1 MYRWLLY
8 TKICIKFQEIH
19 EFPEADGWL
28 PGALQDGGFHRHV
41 EGGKWQAGPGR
52 LRGVLEVGL
61 ASEGGQGLR
70 SQPSCWAGERKLE
83 WRQPGAWDPLGL
95 TDLCPWK
102 CPPTEGFRQG
112 LGWAPWCAV
121 KGCEVAPTLE
131 ITRLPSGSHI
141 FHRLSRPLVER
152 IVGDTKIGV
161 SVHGRG
167 PCYLSTSVRFGS
179 QAVDP
184 CNRCMTPFQW
194 GQLFVPPSGTNLE

>member
-1 MYRWLLY
+1 MARTYVPNPAAEPEKGSWSEDNLGH
-8 TKICIKFQEIH
+8 EIH
-19 EFPEADGWL
+19 WVSRTFVPESALPMKASGRGWAGL
-28 PGALQDGGFHRHV
+28 PGVQ
-41 EGGKWQAGPGR
+41 
-52 LRGVLEVGL
+52 
-61 ASEGGQGLR
+61 
-70 SQPSCWAGERKLE
+70 
-83 WRQPGAWDPLGL
+83 
-95 TDLCPWK
+95 
-102 CPPTEGFRQG
+102 
-112 LGWAPWCAV
+112 V

-131 ITRLPSGSHI
+131 ITRLPDGSHI

-161 SVHGRG
+161 SVHARG